1 MRFHLS
7 MPKAA
12 WSFLSFP
19 AVVLAAGV
27 TGCDS
32 APSAND
38 PVVKQ
43 QAQAQQE
50 AIQKGDEEAN
60 AQIKK
65 SMGKGAPMLKSIKSG
80 LKGGQAPAQ

>member
-1 MRFHLS
+1 VLS
-7 MPKAA
+7 LGFA
-12 WSFLSFP
+12 
-19 AVVLAAGV
+19 
-27 TGCDS
+27 GCDS

-50 AIQKGDEEAN
+50 TIKKTDEEAN

-65 SMGKGAPMLKSIKSG
+65 NMGKSAPVLKSIKSG
-80 LKGGQAPAQ
+80 LRGGQAPAQ

>member
-1 MRFHLS
+1 MRFHLRT
-7 MPKAA
+7 PKAA

-19 AVVLAAGV
+19 AVLLAAGV

-38 PVVKQ
+38 PVIKQ
-43 QAQAQQE
+43 QAQATQE
-50 AIQKGDEEAN
+50 VIKKTDEEAN
-60 AQIKK
+60 AQLKK

-80 LKGGQAPAQ
+80 LRGGQAPEQ

>member
-1 MRFHLS
+1 MRSHLN

-19 AVVLAAGV
+19 AVLLAASV

-50 AIQKGDEEAN
+50 TIKKGDEEAN
-60 AQIKK
+60 AQLKK
-65 SMGKGAPMLKSIKSG
+65 NMGKGAPVLKSIKSG
-80 LKGGQAPAQ
+80 LKGGQAPEQ